1 MNDFTRV
8 AVASA
13 LLIATVEAANAD
25 AVCVGCERVDA
36 IAGTYLGPHDP
47 FAFDES
53 SFQHT
58 AIAGDVGPATDFIDR
73 FVFDL
78 SVADDLGLSADYQ
91 PNSPIQS
98 FAAALYRDDGSTSCG
113 AWPGS
118 PVLGAAP
125 GCATV
130 GLGELIVD
138 QADDED
144 PNANRFQF
152 TLAGMA
158 AGRYVLVISGR
169 SPAAGAQGTYTGQL
183 STAPILLVPEPG
195 TLALIG
201 LGLVG
206 LGLARRRR

>member
-1 MNDFTRV
+1 MNHLIRFLV
-8 AVASA
+8 AGA
-13 LLIATVEAANAD
+13 LVIAGAGAANAD

-36 IAGTYLGPHDP
+36 VAGTYIGPHDP

-58 AIAGDVGPATDFIDR
+58 AVAGDVGVSTDFIDR

-78 SVADDLGLSADYQ
+78 SVADDIGLSADYQ
-91 PNSPIQS
+91 PNSPILN
-98 FAAALYRDDGSTSCG
+98 FAAALYRDDGSTACD

-125 GCATV
+125 SCATV
-130 GLGELIVD
+130 GLGELIAD

-152 TLAGMA
+152 TLAGMS
-158 AGRYVLVISGR
+158 AGRYILVISGR
-169 SPAAGAQGTYTGQL
+169 TPAAGAQGTYTGQL

-195 TLALIG
+195 TLALLG
-201 LGLVG
+201 LGLLG
-206 LGLARRRR
+206 LGFARRRR

>member
-1 MNDFTRV
+1 MNH
-8 AVASA
+8 
-13 LLIATVEAANAD
+13 LIRLILGSSLVLAGAAAANAD

-36 IAGTYLGPHDP
+36 VAGTYLGPHDP

-58 AIAGDVGPATDFIDR
+58 AVAGDVGASTDFIDR

-78 SVADDLGLSADYQ
+78 SIADDLGLSADYQ
-91 PNSPIQS
+91 PNSPILN
-98 FAAALYRDDGSTSCG
+98 FAAALYRDDGSTACN

-130 GLGELIVD
+130 GLGELVVD

-144 PNANRFQF
+144 ASANRFQF
-152 TLAGMA
+152 TLVGMP
-158 AGRYVLVISGR
+158 AGRYILVITGR
-169 SPAAGAQGTYTGQL
+169 TPAAGAQGTYTGQL
-183 STAPILLVPEPG
+183 STAPTLRVPEPG
-195 TLALIG
+195 SLALLG
-201 LGLVG
+201 LGLLG
-206 LGLARRRR
+206 LGFARRRR